1 MEKEFVPYAEAFE
14 LRDVGFDE
22 PCICGYS
29 KSTEQLETYSRF
41 LVTKDSFTVD
51 APTFSQAFRWF
62 RKKYQIVCVIDF
74 YNDGD
79 LWEDTMYTVTIS
91 EFEHFKSHDSFVQ
104 FEYKTYEEAE
114 LACLRK
120 LIDLTKEI
128 LNEKRSRGNHG

>member
-1 MEKEFVPYAEAFE
+1 MKIFKELNKIGYKHYTENTIEELDNLPLDSEERIMEQS
-14 LRDVGFDE
+14 L
-22 PCICGYS
+22 
-29 KSTEQLETYSRF
+29 
-41 LVTKDSFTVD
+41 
-51 APTFSQAFRWF
+51 AFRWF
-62 RKKYQIVCVIDF
+62 REKHQIVCVIDF

-120 LIDLTKEI
+120 LIELVKTKQ
-128 LNEKRSRGNHG
+128 

>member
-1 MEKEFVPYAEAFE
+1 MIKEFVPYAEALE
-14 LRDVGFDE
+14 LKQLGFNE
-22 PCICGYS
+22 PCFGWYLLAEDEEKQMLVPEKCPKQEIGLC
-29 KSTEQLETYSRF
+29 LAPTYSQG
-41 LVTKDSFTVD
+41 L
-51 APTFSQAFRWF
+51 RWF
-62 RKKYQIVCVIDF
+62 REKHQIVCVIDF

-120 LIDLTKEI
+120 LISTVKQ
-128 LNEKRSRGNHG
+128 KP